1 MKRIVIALSVLFT
14 LATTTTAFAGEVK
27 VSSSVMQAFKARF
40 ADAVNVSW
48 SEANGFTIAE
58 FTLDD
63 TRHFAYYNAA
73 AELTV
78 VAQPLT
84 IKELSKVQQTNL
96 RKNYADYTVVDVYQ
110 LEDNDGVKFYTIVEN
125 SSKKIILSTT
135 SSKWEVVK
143 STNK

>member
-1 MKRIVIALSVLFT
+1 MKRIIITLSVLFT
-14 LATTTTAFAGEVK
+14 LATTTTAFASEVK
-27 VSSSVMQAFKARF
+27 VSPSVMQAFKARF
-40 ADAVNVSW
+40 ADAENVSW

-63 TRHFAYYNAA
+63 TKHFAYFNAA
-73 AELTV
+73 GEITV

-84 IKELSKVQQTNL
+84 VKDLSKAQQTNL

-110 LEDNDGVKFYTIVEN
+110 LEDNEGVKYYAVVEN
-125 SSKKIILSTT
+125 ASKKIILSTT
-135 SSKWEVVK
+135 TSKWDVVK